1 MIVNEPACRSVPDLR
16 PDRGVY
22 LRRRLCHAAHPP
34 AGVGGEQTMGHRG
47 RAGGLLR
54 RGPVHPRHHRREHR
68 HLCGPRSGGHRRGG
82 GGYPRAGVP
91 VPGDHYGDR
100 RLPAKLHAPGVCGTR
115 LQRRPG
121 GGGRAH
127 HVQRHQAVQKRRHRL
142 AHPDHLRRGAG
153 AGGVRHLL
161 LPAPGGAGD
170 GVGLCDVPGV
180 SGDRRGRG
188 GPVRPRREGRA
199 QVMVLVQL
207 FLEFCRVGLFSV
219 GGGLATIPFLTD
231 LGERTGWFGAGDL
244 ANMIAISES
253 TPGPMGVNMA
263 TYVGFHTAGVVGGVV
278 ATVGLIFPSVV
289 IILIIAGFL
298 EKFRQSK
305 AVDAVFYGL
314 RAASVALITAALLQ
328 VAKIA
333 LLTPGQPF
341 QLNLVAVILAVIVFV
356 LVKFSP
362 LKKLHPVCFIGL
374 AALAGIVFQM

>member
-1 MIVNEPACRSVPDLR
+1 
-16 PDRGVY
+16 
-22 LRRRLCHAAHPP
+22 
-34 AGVGGEQTMGHRG
+34 
-47 RAGGLLR
+47 
-54 RGPVHPRHHRREHR
+54 
-68 HLCGPRSGGHRRGG
+68 
-82 GGYPRAGVP
+82 
-91 VPGDHYGDR
+91 
-100 RLPAKLHAPGVCGTR
+100 
-115 LQRRPG
+115 
-121 GGGRAH
+121 
-127 HVQRHQAVQKRRHRL
+127 
-142 AHPDHLRRGAG
+142 
-153 AGGVRHLL
+153 
-161 LPAPGGAGD
+161 
-170 GVGLCDVPGV
+170 
-180 SGDRRGRG
+180 
-188 GPVRPRREGRA
+188 
-199 QVMVLVQL
+199 MVLVQL

-278 ATVGLIFPSVV
+278 ATVGLVFPSVV

-333 LLTPGQPF
+333 LLTSGQPWEGMPF
-341 QLNLVAVILAVIVFV
+341 QLNLAAVILAVIIFV

>member
-1 MIVNEPACRSVPDLR
+1 
-16 PDRGVY
+16 
-22 LRRRLCHAAHPP
+22 
-34 AGVGGEQTMGHRG
+34 
-47 RAGGLLR
+47 
-54 RGPVHPRHHRREHR
+54 
-68 HLCGPRSGGHRRGG
+68 
-82 GGYPRAGVP
+82 
-91 VPGDHYGDR
+91 
-100 RLPAKLHAPGVCGTR
+100 
-115 LQRRPG
+115 
-121 GGGRAH
+121 
-127 HVQRHQAVQKRRHRL
+127 
-142 AHPDHLRRGAG
+142 
-153 AGGVRHLL
+153 
-161 LPAPGGAGD
+161 
-170 GVGLCDVPGV
+170 
-180 SGDRRGRG
+180 
-188 GPVRPRREGRA
+188 
-199 QVMVLVQL
+199 MVLVQL

-263 TYVGFHTAGVVGGVV
+263 TYVGFHTAGVVGGIV

-333 LLTPGQPF
+333 LLTPGQPWEGMPF
-341 QLNLVAVILAVIVFV
+341 QLNLEAVILAVIIFG

>member
-1 MIVNEPACRSVPDLR
+1 
-16 PDRGVY
+16 
-22 LRRRLCHAAHPP
+22 
-34 AGVGGEQTMGHRG
+34 
-47 RAGGLLR
+47 
-54 RGPVHPRHHRREHR
+54 
-68 HLCGPRSGGHRRGG
+68 
-82 GGYPRAGVP
+82 
-91 VPGDHYGDR
+91 
-100 RLPAKLHAPGVCGTR
+100 
-115 LQRRPG
+115 
-121 GGGRAH
+121 
-127 HVQRHQAVQKRRHRL
+127 
-142 AHPDHLRRGAG
+142 
-153 AGGVRHLL
+153 
-161 LPAPGGAGD
+161 
-170 GVGLCDVPGV
+170 
-180 SGDRRGRG
+180 
-188 GPVRPRREGRA
+188 
-199 QVMVLVQL
+199 MVLVQL

-263 TYVGFHTAGVVGGVV
+263 TYVGFHTAGVVGGIV

-333 LLTPGQPF
+333 LLTPGQPWEGMPF
-341 QLNLVAVILAVIVFV
+341 QLNLEAVILAVIIFA